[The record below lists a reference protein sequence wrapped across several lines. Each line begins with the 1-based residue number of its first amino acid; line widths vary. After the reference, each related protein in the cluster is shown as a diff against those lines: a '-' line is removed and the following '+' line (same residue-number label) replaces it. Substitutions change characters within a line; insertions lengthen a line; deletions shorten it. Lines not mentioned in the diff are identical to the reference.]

1 MQLQSTDADTPAASA
16 VAEFLRALLAGRFE
30 AAARLITP
38 DMVFLG
44 RKGWNGD
51 GTPFLDDARLQEGSL
66 RQLPAEEVT
75 QLSLERQ
82 REAFEAVIAPNEYVF
97 FAIIRTAGSFATLG
111 IIARRLNGK
120 FLIARLFDTK
130 NVKATLLPVD

>member
-1 MQLQSTDADTPAASA
+1 MQLDRADQDAPAAPT
-16 VAEFLRALLAGRFE
+16 VAEFLRNLLAGRLD
-30 AAARLITP
+30 AATDHISP

-51 GTPFLDDARLQEGSL
+51 GTPFRQDARLQEGSL
-66 RQLPAEEVT
+66 RQLPPEDVARVPLEE
-75 QLSLERQ
+75 Q

-97 FAIIRTAGSFATLG
+97 FAVIRTAGSFATLG
-111 IIARRLNGK
+111 IITRRVNGK

-130 NVKATLLPVD
+130 NVKAMLLAVN